1 MALLCLFTLLL
12 KLMVQVRVEWPLE
25 LVLYRKVQYYMF
37 YFCLNSEKFN
47 IYFFHDIHTKFL
59 MSSSPK
65 DTCSIVNDIF
75 ISVIVIKDA
84 EIPKI
89 EFSALSPIFFVTWLI
104 TVLCSIWEP
113 DHPFASRSLF
123 FWISKTYTLETDWT
137 KFTELWWHHTKSLHY
152 RREIIT
158 LGAHPWR

>member
-1 MALLCLFTLLL
+1 MLHALFLSQL
-12 KLMVQVRVEWPLE
+12 
-25 LVLYRKVQYYMF
+25 RKV
-37 YFCLNSEKFN
+37 YF
-47 IYFFHDIHTKFL
+47 IHDTKFL
-59 MSSSPK
+59 TSFSPK
-65 DTCSIVNDIF
+65 HTCSIVNDIF

-89 EFSALSPIFFVTWLI
+89 EFSAFSSTFFFTWFI
-104 TVLCSIWEP
+104 TILCRVWEP

-123 FWISKTYTLETDWT
+123 FWISKTYILETDWI

-158 LGAHPWR
+158 LGAHPWRKNEAKLHLTKQCPKREFNFIFYLTRS